1 MLGVDRAASSM
12 KTFLRDEKTSQFTFQ
27 EIMVGDGDN
36 TNKLSLGFGVVLVTL
51 NDFRAFKN

>member
-1 MLGVDRAASSM
+1 M
-12 KTFLRDEKTSQFTFQ
+12 KTFKRDEKTSQFTFQ

-36 TNKLSLGFGVVLVTL
+36 TNKLSLGFGVVLVIL